1 MRQAPARYGDCR
13 MTEPSLVAV
22 AEWPDYLDAVEAAAV
37 TLEQQVLTG
46 ATARVPLIVQPQG
59 EVPGHLAE
67 RRDAVAAA
75 VARVEA
81 LVAQHQGDI
90 TRRLAATSRP
100 TSHPDDPTGHQLG
113 WTLDIM
119 G

>member
-1 MRQAPARYGDCR
+1 MHQAAARYRDCR
-13 MTEPSLVAV
+13 MTEPSPVAV
-22 AEWPDYLDAVEAAAV
+22 AEWPDYLDAVEAAALA
-37 TLEQQVLTG
+37 LEQQVLTG
-46 ATARVPLIVQPQG
+46 GAARVPVITQPQG
-59 EVPGHLAE
+59 EAPGGIAE
-67 RRDAVAAA
+67 RRDAVAAV

-81 LVAQHQGDI
+81 LVTQHQADI

-100 TSHPDDPTGHQLG
+100 TSHPDDPAGHQLG